1 MGGGEIEDPCKEALE
16 NGAPT
21 SKAAVGGMITGQ
33 LHGKQGECG
42 SAKTIG
48 SEEACGQH
56 GTHAGCGAAIKEV
69 RMRERAVDG
78 EPERAENQRNRQE
91 RLKTYSDSEEDP
103 KRQRKR
109 GLSSAL
115 RSRFGCRRK
124 GGTGIRQSSV
134 SAWKNPMPDTTVTS
148 DDGTARS

>member
-1 MGGGEIEDPCKEALE
+1 MRIHAVNPTGRSVVRRTESRLSGTGNPDKRAVRDNGRRQYGGGEIEDPCKEALE

-48 SEEACGQH
+48 SEEACGLH

-69 RMRERAVDG
+69 RMRAKAVDG
-78 EPERAENQRNRQE
+78 EPERAEN
-91 RLKTYSDSEEDP
+91 
-103 KRQRKR
+103 
-109 GLSSAL
+109 
-115 RSRFGCRRK
+115 
-124 GGTGIRQSSV
+124 
-134 SAWKNPMPDTTVTS
+134 
-148 DDGTARS
+148 